1 MTADLKPGVRVQIW
15 DRGKAVREATIV
27 RVELPFLVWLDDG
40 FPGAVHPCRL
50 KVIEEVQKP

>member
-1 MTADLKPGVRVQIW
+1 MPADLKPGVRVQVLN
-15 DRGKAVREATIV
+15 RGKVESEATIL

-50 KVIEEVQKP
+50 KVIEVQNS